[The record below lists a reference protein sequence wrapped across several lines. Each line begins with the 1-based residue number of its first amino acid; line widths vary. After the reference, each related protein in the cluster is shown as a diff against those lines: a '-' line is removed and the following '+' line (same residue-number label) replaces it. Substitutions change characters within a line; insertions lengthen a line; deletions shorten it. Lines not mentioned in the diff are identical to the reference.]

1 MSVLYFV
8 QNNKWQAL
16 FALTVYMCPLFL
28 FFSLNCEGV
37 TPFICLNGSTEIARI
52 RKTYFIGNLANAQIG
67 IC

>member
-1 MSVLYFV
+1 MAGLVCSNSLICVR
-8 QNNKWQAL
+8 
-16 FALTVYMCPLFL
+16 LFL

-37 TPFICLNGSTEIARI
+37 TPFICLNEVLKIARI